1 MIFKYFPPFC
11 VFFSSMDPTFVV
23 ESKNSLSNP
32 KLQGFSPLFSSKSYI
47 VIHFTFSSMIHF

>member
-1 MIFKYFPPFC
+1 MF
-11 VFFSSMDPTFVV
+11 FFSSMDPTFVV